1 MTAGSSHPLLNYGLQ
16 KLRRKTKLFTQTQR
30 PHRRRLPSARGDKRT
45 PASRR
50 ARGTKLGRKRYSRR
64 AAPGGLVAHLRLHAS
79 LLMAVAERTARQPQ
93 PGAPEYLQSTPPGP
107 VPAVSCGV
115 LRRKPGRGLRR
126 PRDSR
131 GTSQRMPPR
140 CGRSRLPPRPGRRLT
155 TRHWCAR
162 PASCPRP
169 PGFPPA
175 ARGRCGCSTRTPS
188 SRSGRPGRTTTACSA
203 RPRTP

>member
-1 MTAGSSHPLLNYGLQ
+1 MAAGSSHPLLNYGLQ
-16 KLRRKTKLFTQTQR
+16 KNSGVRQNCLLQY
-30 PHRRRLPSARGDKRT
+30 SVRT
-45 PASRR
+45 VVS
-50 ARGTKLGRKRYSRR
+50 
-64 AAPGGLVAHLRLHAS
+64 RLHAVINGHLPRAVRVAQNLGEKRPPDGPPRAALS
-79 LLMAVAERTARQPQ
+79 HTYAYMRLLMAVAERTARQPQ

-115 LRRKPGRGLRR
+115 LRRKLGRGLRR
-126 PRDSR
+126 ARDSR

-155 TRHWCAR
+155 TRRWCAR